1 MPADDPFE
9 HDTRN
14 IRAWCTGAGVPTE
27 ALREELAAWLV
38 RMSDGPQ
45 HVTNLV
51 NQAFAAAKTSGA
63 GFDAASVVLDP
74 PRLTAAELRARGYS
88 HESVMSAAAIEQ
100 NELLAQGFEAIANGL
115 RLLTGQLHAGAQR

>member
-14 IRAWCTGAGVPTE
+14 IRAWCTGAGVPTA
-27 ALREELAAWLV
+27 ALRDELAAWLV

-45 HVTNLV
+45 HVVNLV
-51 NQAFAAAKTSGA
+51 NRAFAAATLTEGA
-63 GFDAASVVLDP
+63 PPVMLAPQPDPERPSAA
-74 PRLTAAELRARGYS
+74 TLRSRGYS

-100 NELLAQGFEAIANGL
+100 NELLAQIA
-115 RLLTGQLHAGAQR
+115 GQLGELVAR